1 LKEIARMAVTILK
14 NSGDFVM
21 TEQQVVDKSEDSTLD
36 AWAGVVLVMV
46 IVATAVFWV
55 SGQ

>member
-1 LKEIARMAVTILK
+1 MKEIARMAVTILK